1 MPAPLRVVLL
11 IDDLRIGGAQRVIA
25 QEARALHPERVVFQ
39 VVALAEHSGPSF
51 APDLAARSVP
61 VSYAPGR
68 GLLDPRR
75 IANLAQLLR
84 GWRPDLV
91 HTHLTYANVAG
102 SIAAR
107 LARRRVIASLHNVDV
122 NQHKHAAA
130 KRWIEACTLRW
141 AADRIVVVA
150 EGARKLAAR
159 NYRLP
164 AGRLVTL
171 PNALDP
177 ATVRLPQEYD
187 PSAMRRALGVEPGQ
201 PLISVVARLDP
212 SKGHD
217 ILFQA
222 AIALRSRHAGAR
234 YLLIGAGAAESVLR
248 RQADRLGLSGHVA
261 FLGVRHD
268 VPAILAASDLFVLPS
283 RNEGLSQA
291 LLEAMALGTPVVAT
305 DVGGTADVVQSGRTG
320 WLIPPGDPTALVCA
334 IDAALSHPLRA
345 RAYSEAARRLVS
357 REFNLGLHAARL
369 ETLYR
374 TVGGPASQPR

>member
-1 MPAPLRVVLL
+1 MPAPLRVVVI

-25 QEARALHPERVVFQ
+25 QEARALHPGRVAFH

-51 APDLAARSVP
+51 VPDLAARSVP

-75 IANLAQLLR
+75 IGDLARLLR
-84 GWRPDLV
+84 RLRPDLV

-107 LARRRVIASLHNVDV
+107 LAHRRSIASLHNIDV

-130 KRWIEACTLRW
+130 KRWLEACTLRW
-141 AADRIVVVA
+141 AADRIIIVA
-150 EGARKLAAR
+150 EGGRRLTAR
-159 NYRLP
+159 NYHMP
-164 AGRLVTL
+164 AGRLVAL
-171 PNALDP
+171 PNGFDP
-177 ATVRLPQEYD
+177 ATVRLPDGYD
-187 PSAMRRALGVEPGQ
+187 RSAARRALGVEPGQ

-217 ILFQA
+217 VLFQA
-222 AIALRSRHAGAR
+222 ATALRSRHARAR
-234 YLLIGAGAAESVLR
+234 YLLIGAGPAEGVLR
-248 RQADRLGLSGHVA
+248 RQVDRLGLVGEVE
-261 FLGVRHD
+261 FLGVRQD
-268 VPAILAASDLFVLPS
+268 VPAIVAASDLFVLPS

-305 DVGGTADVVQSGRTG
+305 DVGGTADVVQAERTG
-320 WLIPPGDPTALVCA
+320 WLVPPDHAMVLACA
-334 IDAALSHPLRA
+334 IDAALSRPARA
-345 RAYSEAARRLVS
+345 RTYAEAARQLVV

-369 ETLYR
+369 EALYR
-374 TVGGPASQPR
+374 SVLDGATQPR